1 MPSDPR
7 GQGRGA
13 GFKISAE
20 TKPGGENW
28 KAEKFE
34 ADLKTFTGLHFKTFI
49 LRGFYFIS
57 MDI

>member
-20 TKPGGENW
+20 TKPGGEDR
-28 KAEKFE
+28 KAGKS
-34 ADLKTFTGLHFKTFI
+34 ADLKTFTGLHFKTFR

>member
-7 GQGRGA
+7 GQGRD
-13 GFKISAE
+13 KISAE

>member
-1 MPSDPR
+1 MPSDP
-7 GQGRGA
+7 GGA

-20 TKPGGENW
+20 TKPGGEDR
-28 KAEKFE
+28 KTGKS